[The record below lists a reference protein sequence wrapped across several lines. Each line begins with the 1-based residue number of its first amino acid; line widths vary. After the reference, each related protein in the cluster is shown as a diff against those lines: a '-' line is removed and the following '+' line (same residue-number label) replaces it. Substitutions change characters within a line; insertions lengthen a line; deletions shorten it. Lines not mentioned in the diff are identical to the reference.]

1 MSSSVI
7 FVGLLIGFLALSCA
21 QLLPLEE
28 VKTLETISR
37 KLRNPHWKNI
47 SQSSC
52 QDGGAGFFKYFAK
65 QIFSNVTC
73 KCSFPNHTCHVT
85 VIEMKGLNLTG
96 VIPEELGNLTRLEKI
111 DFTRNYISGSI
122 PASLSRSPIRFLY
135 LLGNRLNGLI
145 PTDSFTLLREL
156 DLEDNQFEG
165 PLPQNLGKL
174 TQLEKILFS
183 GNNFTG
189 TIPESYRNLK
199 NLIDFRIG
207 GSQLSGKIPEFI
219 GNWSKLQKLDL
230 QGASLEGPIPYT
242 IFSLK
247 YVTELMISD
256 LNGPSMPFP
265 TLRYMKGI
273 RILIMRNCSIS
284 GTIPN
289 DLGELTNLRTLDL
302 SFNKLTGEIPQTIE
316 RASHLSFMSLSN
328 NILTGEVPI
337 WILQSKRY
345 RDLSY
350 NNFAGSPSVS
360 CQHLTVWCLKKDL
373 PCSSKPKLA
382 SELRRH
388 KQRRRMFYFATAAPS
403 SFVEFDADSPNIF
416 DHSIFINCGG
426 RNTKFDGHTYEEDL
440 SPFGPSH
447 FVSSAQEWGYS
458 STGVDTSNPD
468 ANYIATSLNITGPDL
483 YQTARIAPLS
493 LKYYGLCMLKG
504 NYKVRLYF
512 SEIMFTDDQTFSSLG
527 KRLFDIS
534 IQGNLVLKDFNIMEE
549 ARGVGKGIVREF
561 DNVTVIGSTLEIHL
575 YWAGKGTTAIPY
587 TGVYGPLISAISVT
601 PNFEPPKKTLSYLE
615 RIRSHVPIGTMVGIG
630 CAIAVVIIAIVLLA
644 LAHVL
649 KSEGNLMNLVDPKL
663 SSEFNN
669 EEMLATIN
677 VALHCCNST
686 SKLRPTMS
694 AVVNML
700 EGKAAVEEFVLDPN
714 PSTSDNMDPTLKKL
728 FQFCLRGGAGSV
740 EGPSNDSFAALDDIH
755 PYNPHSGRQDDR
767 KGRKWHNANSLSS
780 HSSTP
785 IPSARP
791 ILVE

>member
-1 MSSSVI
+1 
-7 FVGLLIGFLALSCA
+7 
-21 QLLPLEE
+21 
-28 VKTLETISR
+28 
-37 KLRNPHWKNI
+37 
-47 SQSSC
+47 
-52 QDGGAGFFKYFAK
+52 
-65 QIFSNVTC
+65 
-73 KCSFPNHTCHVT
+73 
-85 VIEMKGLNLTG
+85 
-96 VIPEELGNLTRLEKI
+96 
-111 DFTRNYISGSI
+111 
-122 PASLSRSPIRFLY
+122 
-135 LLGNRLNGLI
+135 
-145 PTDSFTLLREL
+145 
-156 DLEDNQFEG
+156 
-165 PLPQNLGKL
+165 
-174 TQLEKILFS
+174 
-183 GNNFTG
+183 
-189 TIPESYRNLK
+189 
-199 NLIDFRIG
+199 
-207 GSQLSGKIPEFI
+207 
-219 GNWSKLQKLDL
+219 
-230 QGASLEGPIPYT
+230 
-242 IFSLK
+242 
-247 YVTELMISD
+247 MISD

-265 TLRYMKGI
+265 TLRYMKDI
-273 RILIMRNCSIS
+273 QILILRNCSIS

-289 DLGELTNLRTLDL
+289 YLGELTNLLTLDL

-316 RASHLSFMSLSN
+316 RASHISFMSLSN
-328 NILTGEVPI
+328 NMLTGEVPI
-337 WILQSKRY
+337 WILQSKRD

-350 NNFAGSPSVS
+350 NNFTGSPSVS
-360 CQHLTVWCLKKDL
+360 CQHLPVNLVSSHSSSENLWCLKKDL
-373 PCSSKPKLA
+373 PCSSKPK
-382 SELRRH
+382 
-388 KQRRRMFYFATAAPS
+388 Y
-403 SFVEFDADSPNIF
+403 
-416 DHSIFINCGG
+416 HSIFINCGG
-426 RNTKFDGHTYEEDL
+426 RKTKFDGHTYEEDL
-440 SPFGPSH
+440 SSFGPSD

-458 STGVDTSNPD
+458 STGVDMSNPG
-468 ANYIATSLNITGPDL
+468 ANYIATSLSITGPDL

-587 TGVYGPLISAISVT
+587 RGVYGPLISAISVT
-601 PNFEPPKKTLSYLE
+601 PNFEPPKKNLSYVE
-615 RIRSHVPIGTMVGIG
+615 RVRSHVPIGTMVGIG
-630 CAIAVVIIAIVLLA
+630 CAIAVVFIAIVLLVLVILWKKGLLRRQKTLEDDLKGVELQTHKFTFTQLKDATTNFDQANKIGEGGFGTVYKGILVDGTLIAVKQLSSKSKQGNREFVNEIGMISA
-644 LAHVL
+644 LQHPHLVNLYGCCINGNQLYLVYEYMENNSVSHALFGAEESHLKLDWPTRHNICVGIAKGLAYLHEESSLKVIHRDIKATNVLLDRHLNPKISDFGLAKLAEEDDKTHISTRVAGTFGYMAPEYALRGHLTDKADVYSFGIVVLEIISGKKNSTQQTNAEGFYILDWAHVL

-755 PYNPHSGRQDDR
+755 PYNPRSGRQDDR
-767 KGRKWHNANSLSS
+767 KGRKWHSF
-780 HSSTP
+780 
-785 IPSARP
+785 
-791 ILVE
+791 

>member
-1 MSSSVI
+1 MARISSSSSGMRRRGNPE
-7 FVGLLIGFLALSCA
+7 GLLDAVKVFAFYFDVLNHFWCTMRAAQPSLPRWQQLFL
-21 QLLPLEE
+21 
-28 VKTLETISR
+28 R
-37 KLRNPHWKNI
+37 
-47 SQSSC
+47 
-52 QDGGAGFFKYFAK
+52 
-65 QIFSNVTC
+65 
-73 KCSFPNHTCHVT
+73 
-85 VIEMKGLNLTG
+85 
-96 VIPEELGNLTRLEKI
+96 
-111 DFTRNYISGSI
+111 
-122 PASLSRSPIRFLY
+122 
-135 LLGNRLNGLI
+135 
-145 PTDSFTLLREL
+145 
-156 DLEDNQFEG
+156 
-165 PLPQNLGKL
+165 
-174 TQLEKILFS
+174 
-183 GNNFTG
+183 
-189 TIPESYRNLK
+189 
-199 NLIDFRIG
+199 
-207 GSQLSGKIPEFI
+207 
-219 GNWSKLQKLDL
+219 
-230 QGASLEGPIPYT
+230 
-242 IFSLK
+242 
-247 YVTELMISD
+247 
-256 LNGPSMPFP
+256 
-265 TLRYMKGI
+265 
-273 RILIMRNCSIS
+273 
-284 GTIPN
+284 
-289 DLGELTNLRTLDL
+289 
-302 SFNKLTGEIPQTIE
+302 
-316 RASHLSFMSLSN
+316 RAS
-328 NILTGEVPI
+328 V
-337 WILQSKRY
+337 
-345 RDLSY
+345 
-350 NNFAGSPSVS
+350 
-360 CQHLTVWCLKKDL
+360 
-373 PCSSKPKLA
+373 A

-388 KQRRRMFYFATAAPS
+388 KQRRRVNGLQVEVFCSCGLLQVLDLQMFYFATAAPS

-644 LAHVL
+644 LVILWKRGLLGRQKTLEDDLKGVELQTRKFTFTQLKDATTNFDQANKIGEGGFGTVYKGILVDGTLIAVKQLSSKSKQGNREFVNEIGMISALQHPHLVNLYGCCIEGNQLYLVYEYMENNSVSHALFGAEESQLKLDWPTRHRICVGIAKGLAYLHEESSLKVIHRDIKATNVLPDRHLNPKISDFGLAKLAEEDKTHISTRAAGTFGYMAPEYALRGHLTDKADVYSFGIVVLEIISGKKNSTQQTNAEGFYILDWAHVL

-767 KGRKWHNANSLSS
+767 KGRKWHSF
-780 HSSTP
+780 
-785 IPSARP
+785 
-791 ILVE
+791 